1 MTSASNVICSPSRR
15 PTATKPATSH
25 SATYAIAANSSN
37 DAMTMTQVEQLIQQI
52 RELKL
57 TIKLCEEDLK
67 GHMATL
73 DEYRAS
79 GLLDHYEAEDGS
91 FYVLNCRLLPV
102 TRSTWAYSK
111 AVKELQE
118 QEKVSGAATRQ
129 ESTYLRF
136 EMPKP
141 DA

>member
-1 MTSASNVICSPSRR
+1 MATRPVIRL
-15 PTATKPATSH
+15 SH
-25 SATYAIAANSSN
+25 TYAIAANSSN
-37 DAMTMTQVEQLIQQI
+37 AAMTMSQVEQLIQQI

-67 GHMATL
+67 GHLVTL
-73 DEYRAS
+73 DEYRAN
-79 GLLDHYEAEDGS
+79 GLLDSFEAEDGS

-102 TRSTWAYSK
+102 TRSSWAYSK

-118 QEKVSGAATRQ
+118 QEKVSGVATKQ
-129 ESTYLRF
+129 ETSYLRF

>member
-1 MTSASNVICSPSRR
+1 MLN
-15 PTATKPATSH
+15 
-25 SATYAIAANSSN
+25 
-37 DAMTMTQVEQLIQQI
+37 QVEKLIQQI

-67 GHMATL
+67 GHLATL
-73 DEYRAS
+73 DEYRAN
-79 GLLDHYEAEDGS
+79 GLLDQFEAEDGS

-102 TRSTWAYSK
+102 TRSSWSYTK

-118 QEKVSGAATRQ
+118 QEKVSGLATKQ
-129 ESTYLRF
+129 ETSYLRF
-136 EMPKP
+136 ELPKA

>member
-1 MTSASNVICSPSRR
+1 LPI
-15 PTATKPATSH
+15 
-25 SATYAIAANSSN
+25 YAIAANSSN

-102 TRSTWAYSK
+102 TRSTWSYSK

>member
-1 MTSASNVICSPSRR
+1 MATQLAASL
-15 PTATKPATSH
+15 SH
-25 SATYAIAANSSN
+25 TCESAANSSN
-37 DAMTMTQVEQLIQQI
+37 NAKTMTQVEQLIQKI
-52 RELKL
+52 WELKL
-57 TIKLCEEDLK
+57 TIKLSEEDLK
-67 GHMATL
+67 VHQATL
-73 DEYRAS
+73 DEYRAN
-79 GLLDHYEAEDGS
+79 GLLDPYEGEDGS
-91 FYVLNCRLLPV
+91 YYVLNCRLLPV
-102 TRSTWAYSK
+102 TRSSWKYSK

>member
-1 MTSASNVICSPSRR
+1 
-15 PTATKPATSH
+15 
-25 SATYAIAANSSN
+25 
-37 DAMTMTQVEQLIQQI
+37 MTMSQVEQLIQQI

-67 GHMATL
+67 GHLATL
-73 DEYRAS
+73 DEYRAN

-118 QEKVSGAATRQ
+118 QEKVAGIATKQ

-136 EMPKP
+136 EMPKA

>member
-1 MTSASNVICSPSRR
+1 
-15 PTATKPATSH
+15 
-25 SATYAIAANSSN
+25 
-37 DAMTMTQVEQLIQQI
+37 
-52 RELKL
+52 
-57 TIKLCEEDLK
+57 
-67 GHMATL
+67 MATL

-102 TRSTWAYSK
+102 TRSAWSYSK

>member
-15 PTATKPATSH
+15 PTATKPGIWPLP
-25 SATYAIAANSSN
+25 TYAIAVNSSN

>member
-1 MTSASNVICSPSRR
+1 MAMQLAASHLPI
-15 PTATKPATSH
+15 
-25 SATYAIAANSSN
+25 YAIAAKSPTN
-37 DAMTMTQVEQLIQQI
+37 AMTMTQVERLIQQI

-79 GLLDHYEAEDGS
+79 GLLDDYEAEDGS

-118 QEKVSGAATRQ
+118 QEKVSGAATKQ

>member
-1 MTSASNVICSPSRR
+1 MTI
-15 PTATKPATSH
+15 
-25 SATYAIAANSSN
+25 
-37 DAMTMTQVEQLIQQI
+37 TQVEQLIQQI

-67 GHMATL
+67 DHMATL

-136 EMPKP
+136 EVPKQ
-141 DA
+141 DAQ